1 MDENIHILN
10 ALKVGK
16 KRRKIIRIKKNNR
29 MKKVKKEK
37 AYNSRVFFIFI
48 FIIIVFVFFLYCLIF
63 KEYKKKKNSN
73 YKRDLETF
81 HLIFNNSFQ
90 YNEFDENINQKYIQ
104 LQNYFCEKQ
113 NDILIQKYEK
123 RIELANANF
132 EGKIFDLFV
141 FNSSDA
147 VSINILRNH
156 NWEGDLT
163 KKVLKALDYYAKKKN
178 VENKDVYLLDIGSN
192 IGWYTYFLGKY
203 GYKILSFEASP
214 VNSYILYKNYCLNK
228 DTNVTIINKGLDKED
243 LKCILRTIIGNEGDG
258 MVFCENREGNLSD
271 FNGEILNIELTR
283 LSKYYKFL
291 SNKNFAFI
299 KMDVEGAEGN
309 VIEGGEELISKYHVP
324 FIMMEFEVKMLNVH
338 KTKVLEFLKFFENN
352 GYKISKEDFF
362 SKRYISPE
370 ELIQNRRNNDLFI
383 VYEKILE

>member
-10 ALKVGK
+10 ALKVGE

-63 KEYKKKKNSN
+63 KEYKKKKNNN

-123 RIELANANF
+123 RIKLANANF

-147 VSINILRNH
+147 VSINIL
-156 NWEGDLT
+156 L
-163 KKVLKALDYYAKKKN
+163 
-178 VENKDVYLLDIGSN
+178 
-192 IGWYTYFLGKY
+192 
-203 GYKILSFEASP
+203 
-214 VNSYILYKNYCLNK
+214 
-228 DTNVTIINKGLDKED
+228 
-243 LKCILRTIIGNEGDG
+243 
-258 MVFCENREGNLSD
+258 
-271 FNGEILNIELTR
+271 
-283 LSKYYKFL
+283 
-291 SNKNFAFI
+291 AFS
-299 KMDVEGAEGN
+299 
-309 VIEGGEELISKYHVP
+309 L
-324 FIMMEFEVKMLNVH
+324 
-338 KTKVLEFLKFFENN
+338 
-352 GYKISKEDFF
+352 
-362 SKRYISPE
+362 
-370 ELIQNRRNNDLFI
+370 
-383 VYEKILE
+383 